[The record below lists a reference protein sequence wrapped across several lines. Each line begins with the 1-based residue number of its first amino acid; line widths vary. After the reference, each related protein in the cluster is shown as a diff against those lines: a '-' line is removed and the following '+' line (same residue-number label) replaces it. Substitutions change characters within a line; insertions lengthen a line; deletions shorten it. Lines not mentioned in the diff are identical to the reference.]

1 MRTILILLF
10 SLLSFVL
17 RAQEPYI
24 LNRDVH
30 VIFKNSDAVKAY
42 EKVEDCI
49 RFQSRTKETG
59 IRNQRIRLYYRED
72 STAYM
77 PSSAMLVDELRD
89 PEPLD
94 EKHLAVDTIYI
105 VMQTHHPLADRA
117 YEHLEDGQAYI
128 DRFKSEVVKIPYFYR
143 DENSYKEV
151 YRIKAERLKK
161 R

>member
-1 MRTILILLF
+1 MRLMQIFLF
-10 SLLSFVL
+10 SLLTLTVC
-17 RAQEPYI
+17 AQKPYI
-24 LNRDVH
+24 LNRDIH
-30 VIFKNSDAVKAY
+30 VIFRNSDAVKAY

-77 PSSAMLVDELRD
+77 PNSAMLVDELRN

-94 EKHLAVDTIYI
+94 EKHLAVDTLYI
-105 VMQTHHPLADRA
+105 IMQADLALADRA
-117 YEHLEDGQAYI
+117 YEHLADGQAYI
-128 DRFKSEVVKIPYFYR
+128 DGFKPKVVKIPYFYR

-151 YRIKAERLKK
+151 YRIKKERLKK